1 MIKFGS
7 NNIIVGYIKE
17 LLHSFNLPL
26 IEVFKDD
33 KRLASDARYIKEN
46 GIYKTKTTFPKT
58 SVKVISLEETPIT
71 SYRYN
76 KPVLNVTE
84 NFINTSLTYDFE
96 THKYLGKYLR
106 FIRDYNG
113 LDLMSLYNYFANCYI
128 TDLDITREI
137 ENTKV
142 IQDTTD
148 SRYKYYLI
156 PVVAGCD
163 YTIAIDCSLPY
174 FVCGLF
180 YDKRY
185 IKSSN
190 NFIEDKTFQKISGSS
205 FNKPILYSA
214 LNNTFLTRL
223 TEDEFT
229 NYYQNKNNLSIVL
242 KLPASCSSSIVILE
256 GNHCSDNDYYIE
268 ADGSF
273 NYNYSVTNYGNN
285 PDFKKI
291 SLKSRSQLLNINSGV
306 SYPFADKLIGYLVE
320 NSITN
325 MTNISQDIKR
335 VQKKLSELQESNS
348 SLILQKNLDLPYG
361 VWKDEYRNILYDYY
375 RKWSSSKNVESFDI
389 LGYVDKDVEK
399 SLNLLKSKG
408 KDIKI

>member
-33 KRLASDARYIKEN
+33 KRLASDTRYIKET
-46 GIYKTKTTFPKT
+46 GIYKTKTESDEIT
-58 SVKVISLEETPIT
+58 LEETPIT

-76 KPVLNVTE
+76 RATLNVTE

-128 TDLDITREI
+128 TDLDITREA
-137 ENTKV
+137 NKTKV

-174 FVCGLF
+174 FVCALF

-185 IKSSN
+185 IKSNN

-214 LNNTFLTRL
+214 LNNNFLEKL
-223 TEDEFT
+223 QKDQFT
-229 NYYQNKNNLSIVL
+229 NYYQNKNNLCMVL
-242 KLPASCSSSIVILE
+242 KLPATCSSSIVILE
-256 GNHCSDNDYYIE
+256 GNHCSDNDYYIS
-268 ADGSF
+268 ANGSF
-273 NYNYSVTNYGNN
+273 NYNHSITNYTDN
-285 PDFKKI
+285 PDFTKI
-291 SLKSRSQLLNINSGV
+291 PLKSRSQLLNINSGV

-320 NSITN
+320 NSISK

-335 VQKKLSELQESNS
+335 VQKKLADLQESNRK
-348 SLILQKNLDLPYG
+348 LVPQKNLDIPYG

-375 RKWSSSKNVESFDI
+375 RKWSSSKNIESFDI